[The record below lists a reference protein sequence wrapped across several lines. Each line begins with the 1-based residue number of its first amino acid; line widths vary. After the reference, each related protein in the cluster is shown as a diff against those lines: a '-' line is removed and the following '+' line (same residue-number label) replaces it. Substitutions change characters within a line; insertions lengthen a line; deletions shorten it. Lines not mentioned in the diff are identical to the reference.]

1 MNFMMKSSIEGKSLM
16 VMWLHDSKWW
26 SWDRCT
32 FWFRATNQSARK
44 SICGWKSWIWLAAMN
59 HVKYSNIRLQIFELA
74 LSNPN
79 QGSLDICQT
88 QIELYKV
95 KYLICSSLDKT
106 AMKEYMLNYA
116 KQEEYAV
123 ICGKEN
129 EGIIRRWKCIHEG
142 KYNNWRNLSVE
153 KTDKEQRQRK
163 LNAGMIFKCVV

>member
-1 MNFMMKSSIEGKSLM
+1 
-16 VMWLHDSKWW
+16 
-26 SWDRCT
+26 
-32 FWFRATNQSARK
+32 
-44 SICGWKSWIWLAAMN
+44 MN